1 VKAVFRPPKLL
12 SRHPHRPLALGIV
25 FWLVFALVLVRYF
38 AYEQPQPHQEW
49 LFGLNMVA
57 LLVLWM
63 ILPWDAS
70 ASRLRRFAAPCFLLT
85 ANMLGLTG
93 SAAVHFPLILV
104 GVAAV
109 AMVNGM
115 AIAVATAVAL
125 GGIVLVA
132 LLVLS
137 PRDVL
142 SIVSEVSFFAL
153 NAAFALGMA
162 SATLE
167 ARRRRE
173 ESDHLLGRIRELTV
187 AEERARMAR
196 DMHDSIG
203 HYLTVIKMGLE
214 NAERFRERRPD
225 AAWDEVGQSKQ
236 LTVQALAETRRWV
249 RALRPLDLDD
259 TIGSVALDRLT
270 RSFDGSGMAIDFAV
284 EGAESPLDADTEL
297 TLYRALQEG
306 LTNVLRHSEATSVR
320 VRLAF
325 DDAWVTL
332 AIRDDGRGTES
343 EPGFGLISLTERT
356 EALGGRLHL
365 RNADGGGVELRV
377 ELPAAAR

>member
-1 VKAVFRPPKLL
+1 VARLPKLRL
-12 SRHPHRPLALGIV
+12 RDPDRPFALGVI
-25 FWLVFALVLVRYF
+25 FWLDFALVLVEYF
-38 AYEQPQPHQEW
+38 AYLEGGPLQAW
-49 LFGLNMVA
+49 LFGFNTAA
-57 LLVLWM
+57 LLGLWL
-63 ILPWDAS
+63 ILPWNAS
-70 ASRLRRFAAPCFLLT
+70 ASRLRKLAAPGFLLT
-85 ANMLGLTG
+85 AFALGMTG
-93 SAAVHFPLILV
+93 SAGAHFPIGLI
-104 GVAAV
+104 GFAAV
-109 AMVNGM
+109 ALVYGM
-115 AIAVATAVAL
+115 AVAAATMVAL
-125 GGIVLVA
+125 GGIGVA
-132 LLVLS
+132 IMVWLTS
-137 PRDVL
+137 ADVM
-142 SIVSEVSFFAL
+142 SIVSQVAAL
-153 NAAFALGMA
+153 LLSAGFALGMA

-173 ESDHLLGRIRELTV
+173 EGDRLLARIRELTV

-225 AAWDEVGQSKQ
+225 AAWDEVRQSKQ
-236 LTVQALAETRRWV
+236 LTVQALAETRRWI

-297 TLYRALQEG
+297 TLYRVLQEG

-325 DDAWVTL
+325 DDARVTL

-343 EPGFGLISLTERT
+343 GPGFGLISLTERT

>member
-1 VKAVFRPPKLL
+1 MA
-12 SRHPHRPLALGIV
+12 
-25 FWLVFALVLVRYF
+25 
-38 AYEQPQPHQEW
+38 
-49 LFGLNMVA
+49 
-57 LLVLWM
+57 
-63 ILPWDAS
+63 
-70 ASRLRRFAAPCFLLT
+70 
-85 ANMLGLTG
+85 
-93 SAAVHFPLILV
+93 
-104 GVAAV
+104 VAA
-109 AMVNGM
+109 
-115 AIAVATAVAL
+115 ATMVAL
-125 GGIVLVA
+125 GGIGVA
-132 LLVLS
+132 IMVWLTS
-137 PRDVL
+137 ADVM
-142 SIVSEVSFFAL
+142 SIVSQVAAL
-153 NAAFALGMA
+153 LLSAGFALGMA

-173 ESDHLLGRIRELTV
+173 EGDRLLARIRELTV

-225 AAWDEVGQSKQ
+225 AAWDEVRQSKQ
-236 LTVQALAETRRWV
+236 LTVQALAETRRWI

-297 TLYRALQEG
+297 TLYRVLQEG

-325 DDAWVTL
+325 DDARVTL

-343 EPGFGLISLTERT
+343 GPGFGLISLTERT